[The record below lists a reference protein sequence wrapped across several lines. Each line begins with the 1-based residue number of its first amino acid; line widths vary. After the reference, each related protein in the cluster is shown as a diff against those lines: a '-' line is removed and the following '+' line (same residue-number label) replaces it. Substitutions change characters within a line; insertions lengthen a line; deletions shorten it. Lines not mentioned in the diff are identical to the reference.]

1 MNDKKSDST
10 SANAGTDAGDNTGD
24 HTRENA
30 SDHSRH
36 WKPATRL
43 IRDGEHADARFGAVV
58 PPLYQN
64 STFAFDSWDAI
75 DAAFEDRTG
84 TPVYSRQINPTVRTA
99 EAQLANL
106 AGCERARL
114 FASGMAAISAAIL
127 HCVNAGDHI
136 ITIRNVYGPAA
147 TLMGSYLPE
156 KMGVTTDFVAGDD
169 IGEFA
174 SCFTDRTRLVYL
186 ESPSSGKFGLQDI
199 SAIAELAHA
208 RDARVVCDNTWATP
222 LYQTT
227 LELGADLEVHSVS
240 KYLGGHSDIV
250 AGAVLGKREDLD
262 AIATTEGELI
272 GGRMAAFE
280 AWLLL
285 RSLRTLPARMA
296 QHQHN
301 GLAVARYLDS
311 HPGIRRVLHPG
322 LESHPQHEL
331 ARRQLSGYSSLF
343 GFTLESDD
351 LAAIKRFFDAVQLF
365 QRAVSWGGHES
376 LLYAPA
382 ISYVKEQPP
391 ERLAAMGLE
400 AGDMRVSV
408 GLEDS
413 EDLIADLE
421 QALKRL

>member
-1 MNDKKSDST
+1 MST
-10 SANAGTDAGDNTGD
+10 RNHN
-24 HTRENA
+24 
-30 SDHSRH
+30 

-43 IRDGEHADARFGAVV
+43 IRDGEHADARYGAVV

-84 TPVYSRQINPTVRTA
+84 TPVYSRQINPTVRAA
-99 EAQLANL
+99 EARLADL

-114 FASGMAAISAAIL
+114 FASGMAAISSAIL
-127 HCVNAGDHI
+127 HCVKAGEHI

-147 TLMGSYLPE
+147 NLMGSYLPE
-156 KMGVTTDFVAGDD
+156 KTGISTDFVGGDD
-169 IGEFA
+169 LDELA
-174 SCFTDRTRLVYL
+174 AAFTDRTTLVYL

-199 SAIAELAHA
+199 AAIAELAHA
-208 RDARVVCDNTWATP
+208 RGARVICDNTWATP
-222 LYQTT
+222 LYQST
-227 LELGADLEVHSVS
+227 LSLGADLEVHSVS

-250 AGAVLGKREDLD
+250 AGAVLGRSEDLD
-262 AIATTEGELI
+262 RIAVTEGELL

-296 QHQHN
+296 LHQSN
-301 GLAVARYLDS
+301 GLAVARFLDG
-311 HPGIRRVLHPG
+311 HPKIRRVMHPG
-322 LESHPQHEL
+322 LASHPQHAL
-331 ARRQLSGYSSLF
+331 AKRQLCGYASLF
-343 GFTLESDD
+343 GFTLQSDD
-351 LAAIKRFFDAVQLF
+351 LDAIKRFFDAVELF

-391 ERLAAMGLE
+391 ERLAAMGL
-400 AGDMRVSV
+400 AMGDMRVSV
-408 GLEDS
+408 GLEDA

-421 QALKRL
+421 QALDRL